1 MLRKEKDMRAKLK
14 TKFSIG
20 NYFFVLPAV
29 LLNFVFFLFPFFQS
43 LVMSFYDWPVL
54 GEKTFVFLE
63 NYRALLED
71 TQFWHSL
78 FFTLKYALFVTP
90 CLFILAFILALL
102 INGAF
107 AGVKLFRSLYFAPVV
122 ISMTCCSM
130 VRLWIYNDLYG
141 VLNYILQSLRI
152 IDEPIL
158 WMNSADTSLPA
169 VIFMVTWKMAGFSM
183 LIILAAFQSVD
194 EEIYEAASVD
204 GANKVSQFFRITLP
218 IIKPHAALALVLSVI
233 GSVLAFEQ
241 FLIMTKGG
249 PAQDTTTIVHYIYN
263 TSFKYFKMGYGSA
276 MTMVL
281 LVVLGV
287 LSYFENRVLKDPTK

>member
-1 MLRKEKDMRAKLK
+1 MRAKLK

-130 VRLWIYNDLYG
+130 V
-141 VLNYILQSLRI
+141 
-152 IDEPIL
+152 
-158 WMNSADTSLPA
+158 
-169 VIFMVTWKMAGFSM
+169 
-183 LIILAAFQSVD
+183 
-194 EEIYEAASVD
+194 
-204 GANKVSQFFRITLP
+204 
-218 IIKPHAALALVLSVI
+218 
-233 GSVLAFEQ
+233 
-241 FLIMTKGG
+241 
-249 PAQDTTTIVHYIYN
+249 
-263 TSFKYFKMGYGSA
+263 
-276 MTMVL
+276 
-281 LVVLGV
+281 
-287 LSYFENRVLKDPTK
+287 

>member
-1 MLRKEKDMRAKLK
+1 MRAKLK

-102 INGAF
+102 INSAF

-130 VRLWIYNDLYG
+130 VWLWIYNDLYG

-204 GANKVSQFFRITLP
+204 GANKISQFFRITLP

>member
-1 MLRKEKDMRAKLK
+1 MKAKNKKKKRITIKSYL
-14 TKFSIG
+14 
-20 NYFFVLPAV
+20 FVIPA
-29 LLNFVFFLFPFFQS
+29 LMLNFVFFILPFFQS
-43 LVMSFYDWPVL
+43 LLMSFYDWPVL
-54 GEKTFVFLE
+54 GEKTFIFLD
-63 NYRALLED
+63 NYVKLSQD
-71 TQFWHSL
+71 GQFWHSL

-90 CLFILAFILALL
+90 CLFILAFALALL

-107 AGVKLFRSLYFAPVV
+107 AGVNLFRSLYFAPVV

-130 VRLWIYNDLYG
+130 VWLWIYNDLYG
-141 VLNYILQSLRI
+141 VLNYILENIGI

-158 WMNSADTSLPA
+158 WMNSSETSLPA

-204 GANKVSQFFRITLP
+204 GANKVTQFFRITLP
-218 IIKPHAALALVLSVI
+218 IIKPHAALALILSVI

-281 LVVLGV
+281 LIVLGI

>member
-1 MLRKEKDMRAKLK
+1 
-14 TKFSIG
+14 
-20 NYFFVLPAV
+20 
-29 LLNFVFFLFPFFQS
+29 
-43 LVMSFYDWPVL
+43 MSFYDWPVL

-130 VRLWIYNDLYG
+130 VWLWIYNDLYG

-204 GANKVSQFFRITLP
+204 GSNKISQFFRITLP

>member
-1 MLRKEKDMRAKLK
+1 MRAKLK

-130 VRLWIYNDLYG
+130 VWLWIYNDLYG

-204 GANKVSQFFRITLP
+204 GANKISQFFRITLP

-276 MTMVL
+276 MTMIL
-281 LVVLGV
+281 LLVLGV
-287 LSYFENRVLKDPTK
+287 LSYFENKVLQDPTK

>member
-1 MLRKEKDMRAKLK
+1 MRAKLK

-90 CLFILAFILALL
+90 CLFILAFTLALL

-130 VRLWIYNDLYG
+130 VWLWIYNDLYG

-204 GANKVSQFFRITLP
+204 GANKISQFFRITLP

>member
-1 MLRKEKDMRAKLK
+1 MKAKNKKKKRTTIKSYL
-14 TKFSIG
+14 
-20 NYFFVLPAV
+20 FVVPA
-29 LLNFVFFLFPFFQS
+29 LMLNFVFFILPFFQS
-43 LVMSFYDWPVL
+43 LLMSFYDWPVL
-54 GEKTFVFLE
+54 GEKTFIFLD
-63 NYRALLED
+63 NYVKLFQD
-71 TQFWHSL
+71 GQFWHSL

-90 CLFILAFILALL
+90 CLFILAFALALL

-107 AGVKLFRSLYFAPVV
+107 AGVNLFRSLYFAPVV

-130 VRLWIYNDLYG
+130 VWLWIYNDLYG
-141 VLNYILQSLRI
+141 VLNYILENIGI

-158 WMNSADTSLPA
+158 WMNSSETSLPA

-204 GANKVSQFFRITLP
+204 GANKVTQFFRITLP
-218 IIKPHAALALVLSVI
+218 IIKPHAALALILSVI

-281 LVVLGV
+281 LIVLGI

>member
-78 FFTLKYALFVTP
+78 FFTLKYGLFLSP

-130 VRLWIYNDLYG
+130 VWLWIYNDLYG

-204 GANKVSQFFRITLP
+204 GANKISQFFRITLP

>member
-1 MLRKEKDMRAKLK
+1 MKAKNKKKKRITIKSYL
-14 TKFSIG
+14 
-20 NYFFVLPAV
+20 FVIPA
-29 LLNFVFFLFPFFQS
+29 LMLNFVFFILPFFQS
-43 LVMSFYDWPVL
+43 LLMSFYDWPVL
-54 GEKTFVFLE
+54 GEKTFIFLD
-63 NYRALLED
+63 NYVKLFRD
-71 TQFWHSL
+71 GQFWHSL

-90 CLFILAFILALL
+90 CLFILAFALALL

-107 AGVKLFRSLYFAPVV
+107 AGVNLFRSLYFAPVV

-130 VRLWIYNDLYG
+130 VWLWIYNDLYG
-141 VLNYILQSLRI
+141 VLNYILENTGI

-158 WMNSADTSLPA
+158 WMNSSETSLPA

-204 GANKVSQFFRITLP
+204 GANKVTQFFRITLP
-218 IIKPHAALALVLSVI
+218 IIKPHAALALILSVI

-281 LVVLGV
+281 LIVLGI

>member
-1 MLRKEKDMRAKLK
+1 MRAKLK

-78 FFTLKYALFVTP
+78 FFTVKYALFVTP

-130 VRLWIYNDLYG
+130 VWLWIYNDLYG

-204 GANKVSQFFRITLP
+204 GANKISQFFRITLP

>member
-1 MLRKEKDMRAKLK
+1 MRMSNKISSKITSYLFIVPAL
-14 TKFSIG
+14 TLNFM
-20 NYFFVLPAV
+20 FFVLP
-29 LLNFVFFLFPFFQS
+29 FLQS
-43 LVMSFYDWPVL
+43 LLMSFYDWPVL
-54 GEKTFVFLE
+54 GKKTFVFLE
-63 NYRALLED
+63 NYIQLFQDE
-71 TQFWHSL
+71 QFWHSL
-78 FFTLKYALFVTP
+78 FFTLKYAVFVTP
-90 CLFILAFILALL
+90 CLFVLAFALALL

-107 AGVKLFRSLYFAPVV
+107 AGVNFFRSLYFAPVV

-130 VRLWIYNDLYG
+130 VWLWIYNDLYG
-141 VLNYILQSLRI
+141 VLNYILESLGI
-152 IDEPIL
+152 IESPIL

-169 VIFMVTWKMAGFSM
+169 VIFMVTWKMAGFTM

-204 GANKVSQFFRITLP
+204 GANKVTQFFKITLP
-218 IIKPHAALALVLSVI
+218 IIKPHAALALILSVI

-276 MTMVL
+276 MTIIL
-281 LVVLGV
+281 LIVLGV
-287 LSYFENRVLKDPTK
+287 LSYFENRVLKDPTI

>member
-1 MLRKEKDMRAKLK
+1 MKAKNKKKK
-14 TKFSIG
+14 TITIKS
-20 NYFFVLPAV
+20 YLFVIPA
-29 LLNFVFFLFPFFQS
+29 LMLNFVFFILPFFQS
-43 LVMSFYDWPVL
+43 LLMSFYDWPVL
-54 GEKTFVFLE
+54 GEKTFIFLD
-63 NYRALLED
+63 NYVKLFQD
-71 TQFWHSL
+71 GQFWHSL

-90 CLFILAFILALL
+90 CLFILAFALALL

-107 AGVKLFRSLYFAPVV
+107 AGVNLFRSLYFAPVV

-130 VRLWIYNDLYG
+130 VWLWIYNDLYG
-141 VLNYILQSLRI
+141 VLNYILENIGI

-158 WMNSADTSLPA
+158 WMNSSETSLPA

-204 GANKVSQFFRITLP
+204 GANKVTQFFRITLP
-218 IIKPHAALALVLSVI
+218 IIKPHAALALILSVI

-281 LVVLGV
+281 LIVLGI

>member
-1 MLRKEKDMRAKLK
+1 MKHRGLKL
-14 TKFSIG
+14 TA
-20 NYFFVLPAV
+20 NYLFILPAV
-29 LLNFVFFLFPFFQS
+29 ALNIIFFIFPFLQS
-43 LVMSFYDWPVL
+43 LLMSFYDWPIL
-54 GEKTFVFLE
+54 GEKTFVFLD

-78 FFTLKYALFVTP
+78 GFTLKYALFVTP
-90 CLFILAFILALL
+90 CLFILAFVLALL

-107 AGVKLFRSLYFAPVV
+107 AGVNLFRSLYFAPVV

-130 VRLWIYNDLYG
+130 VWLWIYNDLYG
-141 VLNYILQSLRI
+141 VLNYLLQSIGI

-158 WMNSADTSLPA
+158 WMNSVDTSLPA

-194 EEIYEAASVD
+194 DEIYEAAGVD
-204 GANKVSQFFRITLP
+204 GANKATQFFRITLP
-218 IIKPHAALALVLSVI
+218 IIKPHVALALILSVI

-276 MTMVL
+276 MTMIL
-281 LVVLGV
+281 LIILGI
-287 LSYFENRVLKDPTK
+287 LSFFENKVLQDPTK

>member
-1 MLRKEKDMRAKLK
+1 MRAKLK

-102 INGAF
+102 INGSF

-130 VRLWIYNDLYG
+130 VWLWIYNDLYG

-204 GANKVSQFFRITLP
+204 GANKISQFFRITLP

>member
-1 MLRKEKDMRAKLK
+1 MRAKLK

-43 LVMSFYDWPVL
+43 LVMSFYNWPVL

-90 CLFILAFILALL
+90 CLFILAFTLALL

-130 VRLWIYNDLYG
+130 VWLWIYNDLYG

-204 GANKVSQFFRITLP
+204 GANKISQFFRITLP